1 MSLIIDSMRPQDW
14 PQACVIYLEG
24 IATGDATFET
34 EAPTWESWHQAHLP
48 FGRLALRDSEIMVGW
63 AALSK
68 VFSRC
73 VYAGVA
79 EVSVYVSSGQRGQG
93 AGHLLL
99 TRLIEASENNGL
111 WTLQAGI
118 FPENLASLALHQ
130 KCGFREVGRRAKLG
144 KLHGVWRDVIL
155 LERRSLRVGIS

>member
-1 MSLIIDSMRPQDW
+1 MSFIIDSMRPQDW
-14 PQACVIYLEG
+14 PQACAIYLEG

-48 FGRLALRDSEIMVGW
+48 FARLVLRDGEIMVGW

-68 VFSRC
+68 VSSRC

-79 EVSVYVSSGQRGQG
+79 EVSVYVSSGHRGQG
-93 AGHLLL
+93 AGQLLL
-99 TRLIEASENNGL
+99 THLIEASESNDI

-118 FPENLASLALHQ
+118 FPENLASLTLHH
-130 KCGFREVGRRAKLG
+130 KCGFREVGRREKLG
-144 KLHGVWRDVIL
+144 KLHGKWRDVIL
-155 LERRSLRVGIS
+155 LERRSCRVGIA